1 MKRYSVAFCVCVVAY
16 LCTAGMVRAQVTL
29 TLVNPPSSIIAN
41 GVYVGPYSINVTG
54 GGTVQ
59 LVCDD
64 YVTETSLNEVWKA
77 NVLPWS
83 NVSQAEFYSTAHL
96 QGYEAVARLTE
107 MMFANLSNPT
117 LVTEIHYAIWAIF
130 TPSAM
135 SSPGFDAEAL
145 QLYNTALAQYN
156 TPLLQSS
163 HFSDFNF
170 ITIYDP
176 APGYTAQEFLGTPEP
191 ASMMLFGTGLL
202 AIAGIIRRRSTKKAI
217 T

>member
-1 MKRYSVAFCVCVVAY
+1 VGY

-41 GVYVGPYSINVTG
+41 NIYVGPYSINVTG

-83 NVSQAEFYSTAHL
+83 QVSQAEFYNTTAGL
-96 QGYEAVARLTE
+96 QGYEAVASLTE

-135 SSPGFDAEAL
+135 SSPGYDAEAKIL
-145 QLYNTALAQYN
+145 HDTALTQTYN
-156 TPLLQSS
+156 S
-163 HFSDFNF
+163 SDFSF

-202 AIAGIIRRRSTKKAI
+202 VIGAAIRRRRAR
-217 T
+217 

>member
-1 MKRYSVAFCVCVVAY
+1 MIKRYSVALCVCLLSY
-16 LCTAGMVRAQVTL
+16 LFIAGVTRAQVTL

-41 GVYVGPYSINVTG
+41 NIYVGPYSINVAG

-83 NVSQAEFYSTAHL
+83 QVSQAEFYSTAGL
-96 QGYEAVARLTE
+96 QGYEAVASLTE
-107 MMFANLSNPT
+107 MMFADLNNPT

-135 SSPGFDAEAL
+135 SSPGYDAEAKIIHD
-145 QLYNTALAQYN
+145 TALAQTYN
-156 TPLLQSS
+156 S
-163 HFSDFNF
+163 SDFSF

-176 APGYTAQEFLGTPEP
+176 ASGYTAQEFLGTPEP

-202 AIAGIIRRRSTKKAI
+202 VIGAAIRRRRAQ
-217 T
+217 

>member
-1 MKRYSVAFCVCVVAY
+1 MKRYSLVFSLCVMSYSCMAGVA
-16 LCTAGMVRAQVTL
+16 RAQVTL
-29 TLVNPPSSIIAN
+29 TLVNPPSSIISN
-41 GVYVGPYSINVTG
+41 NIYVGPYSINVTG

-64 YVTETSLNEVWKA
+64 YVTETSLSEVWKA

-83 NVSQAEFYSTAHL
+83 QVSQAEFYNTAGL
-96 QGYEAVARLTE
+96 QGYEAVASLTE
-107 MMFANLSNPT
+107 MMFANLNNPT

-130 TPSAM
+130 TPSA
-135 SSPGFDAEAL
+135 STSAGFDAEAL

-202 AIAGIIRRRSTKKAI
+202 AIGAAIRRRRAR
-217 T
+217 